1 MRQRA
6 TKMKKAGIGS
16 SFDDFL
22 KEEGTY
28 EVTEA
33 IAIKRLLSWEAEKGK
48 HLGRSETGTS
58 QDHDRAL

>member
-1 MRQRA
+1 MRKRA

-28 EVTEA
+28 EVIEA
-33 IAIKRLLSWEAEKGK
+33 IAIKRLLSWEAEKRK
-48 HLGRSETGTS
+48 HFARSKTGTN

>member
-1 MRQRA
+1 MRQRT
-6 TKMKKAGIGS
+6 TKMKKAAIGS

-33 IAIKRLLSWEAEKGK
+33 IAIKRLLSGKPKKEAS
-48 HLGRSETGTS
+48 R
-58 QDHDRAL
+58 